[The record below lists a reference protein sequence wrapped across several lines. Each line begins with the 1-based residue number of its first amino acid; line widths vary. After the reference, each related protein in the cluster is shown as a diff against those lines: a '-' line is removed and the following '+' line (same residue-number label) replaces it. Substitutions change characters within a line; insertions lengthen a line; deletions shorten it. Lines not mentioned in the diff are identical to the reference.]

1 MTDCVTQFGIRYG
14 LRNNELFFDYEKNGS
29 FYNS

>member
-14 LRNNELFFDYEKNGS
+14 LRNNELFIDYGKNDS
-29 FYNS
+29 FYNF